1 MIVAVGKSAK
11 TVTTPT
17 TTAPI
22 VAPTSGTRSAKKITI
37 ASAAANGTPRIS
49 STM

>member
-1 MIVAVGKSAK
+1 MIVAVGKSLNS
-11 TVTTPT
+11 VTMPT
-17 TTAPI
+17 MIAPI

-37 ASAAANGTPRIS
+37 ASAAANGTPRIV